1 MSGPK
6 SSAATGRRRVAD
18 APVILV
24 PLDAS
29 APAPLYRQLYD
40 GLREAILA
48 GRFPPRARVPSTR
61 VLAADLG
68 VARNTVVLAYDQ
80 LRTEGYLEGTRGGG
94 SRVRAT
100 IPDRLLHVGPT
111 RRRSPGEAPATRPP
125 KTSAPTH
132 ESPSHSP
139 ARVSARGAMLVDAG
153 RSFAQRGRTAP
164 RTFRLGVP
172 ALDAFPARLWARL
185 TARGW
190 RDGAVALGDGDPLG
204 EPALRDAIASY
215 VTTSRGA
222 RCTTDQVFIVNGT
235 QHALD
240 LVARVLLDPGDAV
253 WVEDPGYLGAR
264 AALAAAGARIVPVRV
279 DEHGLDVAEGEHASP
294 GARLA
299 YVTPS
304 HQFPL
309 GAVMSAPRRLALLA
323 WARRARAWI
332 VEDDYDS
339 EFRYVGRPLPCLQG
353 MDAAGAVD
361 GEGARVL
368 YVGTFNK
375 TLVPGI
381 RLGYLVVPEPLVDA
395 FHGARAATDRHT
407 GTFVQNVLADFIG
420 EGHYAR
426 HLRRVRALYAE
437 RQRALLDAVNETM
450 PDLLTM
456 SPDAAG
462 LHLVGW
468 LPPGMDDDRATEL
481 ALREGVETFPLS
493 RFAFGPTPVMERGA
507 LLLGYAAFDP
517 REVRDGIRRLRRGF
531 QGVRVV
537 EK

>member
-1 MSGPK
+1 MPGPK
-6 SSAATGRRRVAD
+6 FRGASSRRAPD

-29 APAPLYRQLYD
+29 APSPLYCQLYD

-48 GRFPPRARVPSTR
+48 GRLTPGARVPSTR

-94 SRVRAT
+94 SRVRAA
-100 IPDRLLHVGPT
+100 IPDRLLDVGTT
-111 RRRSPGEAPATRPP
+111 RRRRGALAPAPTPNRSSPP
-125 KTSAPTH
+125 HDA
-132 ESPSHSP
+132 E
-139 ARVSARGAMLVDAG
+139 RISARGAMLVRAG
-153 RSFAQRGRTAP
+153 RDFAQRGGTTP
-164 RTFRLGVP
+164 RAFRLGMP
-172 ALDAFPARLWARL
+172 ALDAFPSRLWARL

-190 RDGAVALGDGDPLG
+190 RDGDVFLGDGDPLG
-204 EPALRDAIASY
+204 EPALRDAIANY

-222 RCTTDQVFIVNGT
+222 HCTADQVFVVNGT

-240 LVARVLLDPGDAV
+240 LVARVLLDPGDAA
-253 WVEDPGYLGAR
+253 WVEEPGYIGAH

-279 DEHGLDVAEGEHASP
+279 DEHGLDVAAGERASP

-323 WARRARAWI
+323 WARRAGAWI

-353 MDAAGAVD
+353 IDSGRASH
-361 GEGARVL
+361 GESARVL

-381 RLGYLVVPEPLVDA
+381 RLGYLVAPEPLVDS
-395 FHGARAATDRHT
+395 FRVARAATDRHAS
-407 GTFVQNVLADFIG
+407 TFVQNVLADFIA

-437 RQRALLDAVNETM
+437 RQRDLLDAVEESM
-450 PDLLTM
+450 PELLTM
-456 SPDAAG
+456 IPDAAG

-468 LPPGMDDDRATEL
+468 LPEGMNDVPAAE
-481 ALREGVETFPLS
+481 AAMREGVEVVPLS
-493 RFAFGPTPVMERGA
+493 RYVIGARRPMERGA
-507 LLLGYAAFDP
+507 LLLGYAAFD
-517 REVRDGIRRLRRGF
+517 RVEIRDGVRQLRRALA
-531 QGVRVV
+531 GVT
-537 EK
+537 